1 MWRRVVAKDAA
12 GEVLDP
18 EERAWLDARSARDLA
33 DLFESQLQSIA
44 RAWRVGRLHTFD
56 SDAAEA
62 LEMLAE
68 SFEA

>member
-44 RAWRVGRLHTFD
+44 RAWRGGRLHTFD